1 MLTMNTEISLNTTRD
16 RLWEA
21 LTTPS
26 EIEKYF
32 VGTKVSVDWVVGQKI
47 TWTGEWEGKE
57 YKEWANIIE
66 FSPKEKIVFDYFS
79 PAAGLPESA
88 ENYNRVTQEITGVD
102 GDLKLTIKQ
111 EGIKDEETSKH
122 MEDNW
127 NRILRVIK
135 SMVES

>member
-1 MLTMNTEISLNTTRD
+1 MNTEISLNTTRD

-32 VGTKVSVDWVVGQKI
+32 VGTKVSVDWVVGQRI

-57 YKEWANIIE
+57 YKEWADIIE
-66 FSPKEKIVFDYFS
+66 FTPKERIVFDYFS
-79 PAAGLPESA
+79 PAAGLPDSE
-88 ENYNRVTQEITGVD
+88 ENYNRVTQEITGSD
-102 GDLKLTIKQ
+102 GDLKLIVKQ